1 MSNILTFKHKATPL
15 KPAAQ
20 PAVADFT
27 IQNEGSIYLVHP
39 HNTVAENHLVDHVDE
54 NATFHGDALVVEH
67 RYIRDLAEGLLAAG
81 FSVGA
86 H

>member
-1 MSNILTFKHKATPL
+1 MGNIIPF
-15 KPAAQ
+15 KPAA
-20 PAVADFT
+20 PAAAKPAADFT

-39 HNTVAENHLVDHVDE
+39 HNVVAENHLVDMVDE

>member
-1 MSNILTFKHKATPL
+1 MGNVIRF
-15 KPAAQ
+15 KPAVKPTAAK
-20 PAVADFT
+20 PTADFT
-27 IQNEGSIYLVHP
+27 IQNEGPIFLVHP
-39 HNTVAENHLVDHVDE
+39 HNVVAENHLVDMVDE
-54 NATFHGDALVVEH
+54 NATFHGDALIVEH